1 MGIHRI
7 ASLLVYPLQYS
18 PAEKRLV
25 QYSEIEFALDYEPSR
40 ADFLRGGSPAMEK
53 IVRSLVLN
61 KEAVQSYTSKLAE
74 CEYLIIAHSF
84 YATRFQPL
92 ADWKTQKGVP
102 ARVVTTDSIY
112 PNFPGRDHAEK
123 IRNYIKYAY
132 ENLGTQWV
140 LLAGDAEGIPD
151 RVAYAMTCEAHGHP
165 DEDSLRADLYYS
177 DLDGTWD
184 LNENGVFG
192 EVADSVD
199 LYPEVFVGRSP
210 TTTRPHAEYFTN
222 KILTYERNPP
232 VDYQLDILFLAEILW
247 QNPFTDAS
255 VGKDLLDSLFVPD
268 RFDPITKLYE
278 SLGNENYQSVM
289 DALND
294 GQNLINHDGHGWIDY
309 MGVGAGHLE
318 GEDGCGASRRRGYGC
333 PDERQLPRHYL
344 LNRLLGWCV
353 PLRCNL

>member
-1 MGIHRI
+1 
-7 ASLLVYPLQYS
+7 
-18 PAEKRLV
+18 
-25 QYSEIEFALDYEPSR
+25 
-40 ADFLRGGSPAMEK
+40 
-53 IVRSLVLN
+53 
-61 KEAVQSYTSKLAE
+61 
-74 CEYLIIAHSF
+74 
-84 YATRFQPL
+84 
-92 ADWKTQKGVP
+92 
-102 ARVVTTDSIY
+102 VVTTDSIY
-112 PNFPGRDHAEK
+112 PNFPGRDRAEK

-140 LLAGDAEGIPD
+140 LLAGDVDGVPD
-151 RVAYAMTCEAHGHP
+151 RVAYAMTCEAHFEP

-210 TTTRPHAEYFTN
+210 TTTRPHAEYFTS
-222 KILTYERNPP
+222 KIVTYERNPP

-247 QNPFTDAS
+247 ENPYTDAS
-255 VGKDLLDSLFVPD
+255 VGKDLLDSLYVPD

-318 GEDGCGASRRRGYGC
+318 GEDMDALMNGNYLGIIYSIGCWVGAFHYDAISEHYINNPLGGGVGFIANSSYGWGSPGNPGFGYSDRFDHTFYEKLFVDEVRQIGANLALTKAHYIPRSREENVYRIHQY
-333 PDERQLPRHYL
+333 QL
-344 LNRLLGWCV
+344 NLLGDPEMPIWTDLPAQLTV
-353 PLRCNL
+353 S